1 MRHNMRI
8 ERWGGALAVMLLAL
22 TQMGCQ
28 GTYYNM
34 WEKLGY
40 PKREILV
47 ERVGKARDG
56 QEAAKTQ
63 FQTTLEK
70 FKAVTNFSGGDL
82 EAKYNEL
89 SAQYDQCEKRADAV
103 TGQIAS
109 VDSVAQAL
117 FKEWEGELAQYS
129 SPELKA
135 KSAAELQ
142 ATKARYGQLLG
153 AMRAAEAKMKPVL
166 AAFHDQVLFLKHNLN
181 AAAIAS
187 LEGTKVSLQ
196 GDVDKLIADMQKSID
211 ESNKFISTMKTQ

>member
-1 MRHNMRI
+1 MSHKNVTCVS
-8 ERWGGALAVMLLAL
+8 GMLLVILAAL
-22 TQMGCQ
+22 SQMGCQ

-40 PKREILV
+40 AKRDILV

-56 QEAAKTQ
+56 QQAAKQQ

-70 FKAVTNFSGGDL
+70 FKAVTGFNGGDL

-89 SAQYDQCEKRADAV
+89 SSQYDLCEKRAGAV
-103 TGQIAS
+103 SSQIDS
-109 VDSVAQAL
+109 VDSVAQAM
-117 FKEWEGELAQYS
+117 FKEWQDELAQYS
-129 SPELKA
+129 NPDLKA
-135 KSAAELQ
+135 KSADELQ
-142 ATKARYGQLLG
+142 VTKARYGQLLA

-181 AAAIAS
+181 AQAIAS
-187 LEGTKVSLQ
+187 LEGVKVNLQ
-196 GDVDKLIADMQKSID
+196 GDVDRLIADMQKSID